1 MVADV
6 KLLKY
11 TVILMKEKIEVIIGR
26 LGLRWDLNELINYN
40 IWAMIKLCPYN
51 LNVHLKRPSM

>member
-11 TVILMKEKIEVIIGR
+11 TVILMKEKIEVIIGK
-26 LGLRWDLNELINYN
+26 LGLRWDLNELINYTLQHMSN
-40 IWAMIKLCPYN
+40 D
-51 LNVHLKRPSM
+51 